1 MNIPNDIKYTDDHE
15 WIKIDSNLA
24 VVGITDFAQS
34 ELGDIIFVEFPNIG
48 EFVNQKDD
56 KNWQDKLSEEE
67 YFVTRC
73 SGTEPPFTGKYYKH
87 KEKGTYNCNCC
98 KQPLFSSD
106 VKYDSG
112 SGWPSFWDSINKKN
126 IKTKDDN
133 SLGHKRIEIIC
144 ANCDAHLGHVFE
156 DGPNPTGL
164 RYCVNSLSLDFKDD

>member
-1 MNIPNDIKYTDDHE
+1 MKLI
-15 WIKIDSNLA
+15 NLFCKL
-24 VVGITDFAQS
+24 T
-34 ELGDIIFVEFPNIG
+34 IIINFTLISG
-48 EFVNQKDD
+48 EILDKKDD
-56 KNWQDKLSEEE
+56 KSWKDKLSEEE

-112 SGWPSFWDSINKKN
+112 SGWPSFWDSIDQKN
-126 IKTKDDN
+126 IKTKEDL

-164 RYCVNSLSLDFKDD
+164 RYCVNSLSLDFKKKEEK